1 MDCSFA
7 KELQVKIPRHIRKLK
22 DIELVDRLISL
33 GEDPGPITESTRKAY
48 MVYLTKLES
57 GVHPAG
63 NSGYK
68 GECVYCCSI
77 V

>member
-7 KELQVKIPRHIRKLK
+7 REIQVKIPRHIRKLK
-22 DIELVDRLISL
+22 DSELVDQLVSM
-33 GEDPGPITESTRKAY
+33 GEVPGPITESTRKAY
-48 MVYLTKLES
+48 MVYLTKLER

-68 GECVYCCSI
+68 GE
-77 V
+77 